1 MALFDFTPE
10 DVARGA
16 ILQPGWYTLE
26 VKKVEDGIAK
36 SSGNP
41 KVTVTFSCLDGK
53 DHDGNDAVGVPLVT
67 TFSPGA
73 PGFAIDFCN
82 ALGANIGKEG
92 KAGIRIDMESCGGK
106 RLQGFVKNDVYEGKT
121 QNKVD
126 GYRPIG
132 G

>member
-1 MALFDFTPE
+1 MVVFDFTAE
-10 DVARGA
+10 DVARGS
-16 ILQPGWYTLE
+16 ILSPGWYTLE
-26 VKKVEDGIAK
+26 VSKVEDGIAK

-41 KVTVTFSCLDGK
+41 KTTVSFKCLDGK
-53 DHDGNDAVGVPLVT
+53 DHEGNDVAGVPLTT

-92 KAGIRIDMESCGGK
+92 KAGVKIDSSIVGQK
-106 RLQGFVKNDVYEGKT
+106 LRGFVKNEVYEGKT

-126 GYRPIG
+126 GYQPLS
-132 G
+132 